1 MQLKAFTLKNFRGY
15 HETTI
20 SIQDFTT
27 IVGINDSGK
36 STIFEAM
43 DIFFGNSKMDS
54 FDRNIYHEKEDIELT
69 GVFDSLP
76 EEFSIEKVPTSF
88 TEEYLLNKEGLLE
101 IKQIY
106 SGQTLKKSEVIVAN
120 FPTDKEVQGIHTMKI
135 TDLRKKF
142 SDILEG
148 VDGRVSSQIRKAAL
162 AHVAMSSKFEETEIP
177 LTGAGDMKDISKK
190 IHEELPVFQLFKS
203 DRSNTD
209 SDSEIQDPIKA
220 IVKSTIAENE
230 EIRKELSDAFE
241 KVQDAVK
248 STTAQTLFMLQS
260 MNKRLASELNAEFQ
274 NPKWESL
281 FKFTLGTDSGIP
293 LNKRGS
299 GVRRLILLNF
309 FRAEAKKRI
318 EEAEQTGNH
327 EVNVLYAFEE
337 PETSQ
342 HPLYQQML
350 IESFKDMASSPAVQ
364 VLITTHSPA
373 IAKIVPEN
381 GIHLVQK
388 LNAEPEIL
396 QGEEALD
403 GVVRDLGLIADVKLY
418 DDQIWGAVAV
428 EGPDDMEFFQNMY
441 NQLSEAKEKRSV
453 IFVSGGGTTVLDV
466 LNARF
471 LRQLRLEKRVMIVD
485 GDDAGSSVLRKLAE
499 YKGADEVQT
508 IQLRKATLEFYL
520 PYLVVKKVLSGF
532 KQSPFDT
539 SESQWN
545 SGTKQFMLTKPQKKH
560 LKSANVY
567 GSVDAK
573 DLTAE
578 SLHEIKKIIAII
590 DEKRS

>member
-1 MQLKAFTLKNFRGY
+1 MQLKTFTLKNFRGY
-15 HETTI
+15 RETTI
-20 SIQDFTT
+20 AIQNFTT

-43 DIFFGNSKMDS
+43 DIFFGNSKIELS
-54 FDRNIYHEKEDIELT
+54 DRNIYSENENVELT
-69 GVFDSLP
+69 GVFDNLP
-76 EEFSIEKVPTSF
+76 KDFSIEKVPTSF
-88 TEEYLLNKEGLLE
+88 KEEYLLNKEGLLE
-101 IKQIY
+101 IKQVY
-106 SGQTLKKSEVIVAN
+106 SGQGLKKSEVIVAY

-142 SDILEG
+142 KDILEN

-162 AHVAMSSKFEETEIP
+162 AHVALKSKFENMEIP
-177 LTGAGDMKDISKK
+177 LSGTGDMKDISKK
-190 IHEELPVFQLFKS
+190 VHEELPVFQLFKS

-230 EIRKELSDAFE
+230 EIRSELSDAFE
-241 KVQDAVK
+241 RVQKAVNN
-248 STTAQTLFMLQS
+248 TTARTLIMLQS

-299 GVRRLILLNF
+299 GIRRLILLNF

-350 IESFKDMASSPAVQ
+350 IDSFKDMASSPAVQ

-373 IAKIVPEN
+373 IAKIVPE
-381 GIHLVQK
+381 GGLHLVQK
-388 LNAEPEIL
+388 LDEEPSVL
-396 QGEEALD
+396 QGEAALD
-403 GVVRDLGLIADVKLY
+403 GVIQELGLIADVKLY

-428 EGPDDMEFFQNMY
+428 EGPGDMEFFQNMY
-441 NQLSEAKEKRSV
+441 NQLSKVGGNRKV
-453 IFVSGGGTTVLDV
+453 IFVSGGGSTVVDV

-471 LRQLRLEKRVMIVD
+471 LKQLHLEKRVMIVD
-485 GDDAGSSVLRKLAE
+485 GDEAGRSDLRKLTE
-499 YKGADEVQT
+499 DDGDHEVQT
-508 IQLRKATLEFYL
+508 IQLKKATLEFYL
-520 PYLVVKKVLSGF
+520 PYLTVKELLSDV
-532 KQSPFDT
+532 KQSPFNT
-539 SESQWN
+539 SESEWN
-545 SGTKQFMLTKPQKKH
+545 MGTEQFKLTKPQKRY
-560 LKSANVY
+560 LKSTSVY
-567 GSVDAK
+567 RDIAAE

-578 SLHEIKKIIAII
+578 SLDEIKEIISII
-590 DEKRS
+590 DEKH